1 MGVVST
7 HATGT
12 TSGDIQECLALR
24 RAFAGAE
31 EVYFNNAKSLIGHA
45 MGAAGALEIAGNL
58 LTFSDGMCHPT
69 INIDQLDPECEI
81 AGLVVNE
88 ARQIGQI
95 DYLLNN
101 SFGMLGINSAVIIGR
116 V

>member
-1 MGVVST
+1 
-7 HATGT
+7 
-12 TSGDIQECLALR
+12 
-24 RAFAGAE
+24 
-31 EVYFNNAKSLIGHA
+31 
-45 MGAAGALEIAGNL
+45 
-58 LTFSDGMCHPT
+58 MCHPT